1 MIQQF
6 FVDRERELQFLT
18 DRYRSP
24 VPECLILYGRRRVGK
39 TTLLALL
46 LQTVPGFYFLA
57 SEEGTARN
65 VQDFS
70 HYAGEYLNDP
80 DFERSRYPDWE
91 TVIKALVRHRNFS
104 PPPGK
109 KVVIVID
116 EFPYLIAR
124 DRATPSV
131 FQKVWDTVLSLEP
144 VMLVISGSSVSTM
157 ETEVLG
163 TQARSTAEGR
173 GSGNSSLSPI
183 PTFAGS
189 SPTTRRISS

>member
-1 MIQQF
+1 M
-6 FVDRERELQFLT
+6 L
-18 DRYRSP
+18 

-39 TTLLALL
+39 TTLLARL

-70 HYAGEYLNDP
+70 HYAGEFLNDP

-116 EFPYLIAR
+116 EFSYLIAR

-131 FQKVWDTVLSLEP
+131 FQKVWDTVLSEEP

-163 TQARSTAEGR
+163 YSSPLYGR
-173 GSGNSSLSPI
+173 RTGQWQLAPLSYPYLRRFLPYDEEELSPV
-183 PTFAGS
+183 P
-189 SPTTRRISS
+189 PL